1 MSLSEKQRQIM
12 RFPYSGKPSLICDG
26 AVRSGKTSI
35 MSLSYV
41 LWAMGNFSGQN
52 FGICGK
58 TVISTERNV
67 IRPLT
72 GVKYLRDNF
81 SLRFANHVLTVSRG
95 RKTNT
100 FYIFGGKDESSYQLI
115 QGITLAG
122 VFLDEVALMPESFVN
137 QALARCSVEGSK
149 YWFNCNPEGPMHWFY
164 REWILD
170 PEHKHN
176 AEHIHFLLDDNPSL
190 SEKKKQEYYSN
201 YTGVFYDRYILGLWK
216 TADGLIY
223 RQFADNP
230 EKWMIGSVDAS
241 KIDFISIGIDFGGN
255 RSLTTFVATA
265 IMRNFSK
272 LVVLRDYHIKGRK
285 GEIDA
290 ERVAHEFV
298 RFARKLHEDYP
309 HAYIKYG
316 FADCAE
322 QYLINTLR
330 KACVSANLGIK
341 LGDSDKNEIVQR
353 IICTNTLLSTGRLY
367 LMKECTLVRG
377 GLEAAVWDSKAA
389 EKGEDKRLDDFS
401 TDIDILDAFEY
412 SFERF
417 MKKLLPD
424 GVK

>member
-190 SEKKKQEYYSN
+190 SAEKKQEYYSA
-201 YTGVFYDRYILGLWK
+201 YSGVFYDRYILGKWVA
-216 TADGLIY
+216 ADGLIY
-223 RQFADNP
+223 PDVANGQGIVDPEPRDYVQYYISIDYGTLNPFSAGLYGLYKGVWYRFDEYYHSGRETRRQLTDAEYYAEL
-230 EKWMIGSVDAS
+230 EKLAGDR
-241 KIDFISIGIDFGGN
+241 FISEIIIDPSAASMIAEIKKHGRFTIRQANNEVVDGIRETAKAFSQGRLKVTRNCSG
-255 RSLTTFVATA
+255 A
-265 IMRNFSK
+265 IMEFAAYLWDDKKQEDRP
-272 LVVLRDYHIKGRK
+272 IKENDHAMD
-285 GEIDA
+285 EI
-290 ERVAHEFV
+290 RYFV
-298 RFARKLHEDYP
+298 
-309 HAYIKYG
+309 
-316 FADCAE
+316 
-322 QYLINTLR
+322 NT
-330 KACVSANLGIK
+330 VM
-341 LGDSDKNEIVQR
+341 VHH
-353 IICTNTLLSTGRLY
+353 
-367 LMKECTLVRG
+367 G
-377 GLEAAVWDSKAA
+377 GTTIGGW
-389 EKGEDKRLDDFS
+389 
-401 TDIDILDAFEY
+401 
-412 SFERF
+412 
-417 MKKLLPD
+417 
-424 GVK
+424 